1 LTFSLNFSKI
11 KIKNLTLLSDIE
23 NFKEIVMDYLLTEE
37 QKMLKE
43 MVAKFAKEE
52 LGPIARE
59 YQEQGIFPAEV
70 VKKAGE
76 LGLMGI
82 AYPPEY
88 GGAGMDF
95 VAYMIAIEEISRYC
109 ASTGVI
115 VSAHA
120 SLAVDPIFRFGTEEQ
135 KKKYLPDMCS
145 GKKIGCLGLTEPGA
159 GSDAG
164 ALKTTAKLEGDKWV
178 VNGTKHFITN
188 GAEAEVAVICASTA
202 PELKAKGISAFIVE
216 KGSPGFTI
224 GKHEKKLGINST
236 STTELIFEDC
246 AIPEEN
252 LLGGLNKGFK
262 IALVTLDGGR
272 VGIAAQALGIARASI
287 EDSVK
292 FAREREQFGQPIAN
306 FQAIQWMLAD
316 MATEYEA
323 AWLLSYR
330 ASLMKDRGLRY
341 SKEAAMAKLKAS
353 ETASYC
359 ADRAI
364 QIHGGYGYTK
374 EFDVERYLRDAK
386 ITEIYE
392 GTNEVMRMVISASLL
407 R

>member
-1 LTFSLNFSKI
+1 VFKKI
-11 KIKNLTLLSDIE
+11 
-23 NFKEIVMDYLLTEE
+23 FKEIVMDYLLTEE

-95 VAYMIAIEEISRYC
+95 VSYMIAIEEISRYC

-115 VSAHA
+115 VSAHS

-135 KKKYLPDMCS
+135 KMKYLPDMCS
-145 GKKIGCLGLTEPGA
+145 GRKIGCLGLTEPGA

-164 ALKTTAKLEGDKWV
+164 ALKTSAKLEGDKWI

-202 PELKAKGISAFIVE
+202 PELRSKGISAFIVE
-216 KGSPGFTI
+216 KGTPGFTI

-246 AIPEEN
+246 AIPKEN
-252 LLGGLNKGFK
+252 LLGELNKGFK
-262 IALVTLDGGR
+262 VALVTLDGGR
-272 VGIAAQALGIARASI
+272 VGIAAQALGIAKASI

-292 FAREREQFGQPIAN
+292 FAKEREQFGQPIAN

-316 MATEYEA
+316 MATGYEA
-323 AWLLSYR
+323 AWLLTYR
-330 ASLMKDRGLRY
+330 ASLMKDRGLPY

-353 ETASYC
+353 EVASYC

-392 GTNEVMRMVISASLL
+392 GTSEVMRIVISSNLL